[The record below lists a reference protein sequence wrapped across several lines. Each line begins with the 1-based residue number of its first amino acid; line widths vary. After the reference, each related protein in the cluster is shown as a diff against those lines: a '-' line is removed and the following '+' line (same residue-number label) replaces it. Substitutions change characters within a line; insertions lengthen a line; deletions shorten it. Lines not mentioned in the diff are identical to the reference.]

1 MIFPAKPYLY
11 AGGLIAFLALVIML
25 QAAWGERDRAR
36 AERDAAR
43 SQAIV
48 ATTQGDLNQT
58 AAEAVQAAQT
68 REVSITVQAERFA
81 DAVAAAPG
89 GTDAVPAGVLD
100 SWRAGVQSFREP
112 TQ

>member
-1 MIFPAKPYLY
+1 MIIPAKPYLY
-11 AGGLIAFLALVIML
+11 AGALVAVLALVIML

-43 SQAIV
+43 NATVV
-48 ATTQGDLNQT
+48 ATAQGDLNQS

-68 REVSITVQAERFA
+68 REVSITVQAERYA

-89 GTDAVPAGVLD
+89 GDAPVPSGVLD
-100 SWRAGVQSFREP
+100 SWRAGVESFREP
-112 TQ
+112 TP